1 MTRALVL
8 GGGGIAG
15 IAWEIGLL
23 NGLAEGG
30 VDVTGADLVVG
41 TSAGSVV
48 AAQITSGAALP
59 GLLRAQTDP
68 DAQAPEIAAEVDMD
82 RLVELFGVTADQ
94 DADPLEVRRRIGRAA
109 LDAPTV
115 AEERRREVIAGR
127 LPVHTWPATKVLIV
141 AVDAETGQER
151 VFDADSGVEL
161 VDAVTASCAVPVV
174 WPPVTIGGTRYV
186 DGGVR
191 SGENADLATGHDVVL
206 VLQAM
211 RVEGMDALGGQVD
224 ALRQEGSSVLVIG
237 TDEPSV
243 AAIGPNPL
251 DPATREPTARAGREQ
266 GLRIAAEV
274 AAFWK

>member
-1 MTRALVL
+1 M
-8 GGGGIAG
+8 
-15 IAWEIGLL
+15 
-23 NGLAEGG
+23 
-30 VDVTGADLVVG
+30 
-41 TSAGSVV
+41 
-48 AAQITSGAALP
+48 
-59 GLLRAQTDP
+59 
-68 DAQAPEIAAEVDMD
+68 
-82 RLVELFGVTADQ
+82 
-94 DADPLEVRRRIGRAA
+94 
-109 LDAPTV
+109 
-115 AEERRREVIAGR
+115 
-127 LPVHTWPATKVLIV
+127 
-141 AVDAETGQER
+141 
-151 VFDADSGVEL
+151 
-161 VDAVTASCAVPVV
+161 
-174 WPPVTIGGTRYV
+174 
-186 DGGVR
+186 R

>member
-8 GGGGIAG
+8 GGGGLAG
-15 IAWEIGLL
+15 VAWEIGLL
-23 NGLAEGG
+23 TGLAEGG
-30 VDVTGADLVVG
+30 VDLRGADLVVG

-48 AAQITSGAALP
+48 AAQITSGAELP
-59 GLLRAQTDP
+59 DLLRAQTDP
-68 DAQAPEIAAEVDMD
+68 DAQTPEIAAEVDMD

-94 DADPLEVRRRIGRAA
+94 DADPLEVRRRVGRAA

-115 AEERRREVIAGR
+115 PEERRREVIATR
-127 LPVHTWPATKVLIV
+127 LPVHTWPSTRVLIV

-161 VDAVTASCAVPVV
+161 VDAVAASCAVPVV
-174 WPPVTIGGTRYV
+174 WPPVTIGGARYV

-191 SGENADLATGHDVVL
+191 SGENADLATVHDVVL

-211 RVEGMDALGGQVD
+211 EVEGMDALTGQVD
-224 ALRQEGSSVLVIG
+224 GLRQEGAAVLVVG
-237 TDEPSV
+237 MDERSSD
-243 AAIGPNPL
+243 AIGPNPL
-251 DPATREPTARAGREQ
+251 DPATRTPCARAGREQ